1 MTRWLEKAR
10 ADPRLLLLGITVVGA
25 VLRFS
30 TLGVQSLW
38 FDESFTI
45 LQLRQPLGQFLAGMD
60 LYQATPPFY
69 YLLAWPWERIFGE
82 GAVGMRSLSAV
93 LGTVTVPVVFL
104 TGRTLFSNAAG
115 LVAAALVATS
125 PTLVWYSQE
134 ARPYACLVLLTS
146 TALLFLAR
154 ALRDGAGRDVTGFA
168 VASALAIATHY
179 FAAFLVVPAA
189 LFLLHRR
196 RDRFALAA
204 LAAPLVA
211 ALAVLPLAL
220 AQRARGGGSYIADT
234 STISRAWEIAR
245 QFVAGLTLAPGP
257 ILGLLGAVLLTAGLV
272 AVLVLTRGSERR
284 NALLTLTLFA
294 CAVGIPLLLALGGEN
309 FLILR
314 NLLSGWVPLALAAA
328 GGFAA
333 TRARP
338 YGLAAG
344 TGLALVFAAITVAV
358 AGTPSFQRSDWR
370 GISRALDAQP
380 ASRAIIPVPGWSAAA
395 INVYRPDSYA
405 PGNETPMRVSELAL
419 VGPDAPTPAAA
430 ESVSNSIS
438 RLRLGRGSVRLGQ
451 TLQIRDLKLT
461 VLVLDPPRSLTPKEL
476 DRAGLAKPAG
486 AVLYDP
492 R

>member
-1 MTRWLEKAR
+1 MSRWPKKAG

-69 YLLAWPWERIFGE
+69 YLLAWPWERIIGD

-93 LGTVTVPVVFL
+93 LGTATVPVVFL
-104 TGRTLFSNAAG
+104 TARTLFSNAAG

-168 VASALAIATHY
+168 IASALAIATHY

-204 LAAPLVA
+204 LAAALVA

-220 AQRARGGGSYIADT
+220 AQRARGGGSYIANT
-234 STISRAWEIAR
+234 PIVSRAWEIAR

-257 ILGLLGAVLLTAGLV
+257 IFGLLGAVLLTAGLISV
-272 AVLVLTRGSERR
+272 IVLTRGGERR
-284 NALLTLTLFA
+284 SAAITLTLFA
-294 CAVGIPLLLALGGEN
+294 CAVGIPLIMALGGEN
-309 FLILR
+309 FLLLR

-338 YGLAAG
+338 FGLAAG
-344 TGLALVFAAITVAV
+344 AGLALVFAAISVGVA
-358 AGTPSFQRSDWR
+358 ATPSFQRSDWR
-370 GISRALDAQP
+370 GISSALDARP
-380 ASRAIIPVPGWSAAA
+380 ASRAIISEPYWSTAA
-395 INVYRPDSYA
+395 INVYRPHSYV
-405 PGNETPMRVSELAL
+405 PGANVPVRVSELAL
-419 VGPDAPTPAAA
+419 VGPDAPSPAVAR
-430 ESVSNSIS
+430 SVRSSIS
-438 RLRLGRGSVRLGQ
+438 RLRLGRGSVRLGR

-461 VLVLDPPRSLTPKEL
+461 VLVLDPPRSLTPEEL
-476 DRAGLAKPAG
+476 QRAGLAKTPG